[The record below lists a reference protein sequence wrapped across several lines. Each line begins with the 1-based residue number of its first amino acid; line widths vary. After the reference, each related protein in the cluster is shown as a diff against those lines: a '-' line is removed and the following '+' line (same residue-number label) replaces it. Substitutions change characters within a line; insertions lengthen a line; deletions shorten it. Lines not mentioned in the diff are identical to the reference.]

1 MEPRSLATLRQYVTA
16 ASASLSVIILGTSLG
31 WPSPVLP
38 RMQDEGT
45 PFFMSYEEISWMVS
59 LLYLGNLMSPIPA
72 GYLMDI
78 LGRKNSLL
86 VLTIIPLSAW
96 VMIIFAEAPIML
108 YFARFLAGTW
118 SGIVSTIAPMYLA
131 EISEPRVRGALS
143 TFVQLM
149 TNLGVLFEYVIG
161 PIVSYKILGYFSGS
175 LPIIFIIIF
184 FGMPESPYWLLMKG
198 KKEKAA
204 KSLAWLRGLENSSEV
219 KEELETL
226 ENVVTEEMRN
236 KKRLKDLVETK
247 GNRKALLVV
256 EALAIFQRMSGISA
270 LMAYTSTTLPKA
282 GAGSLSPNDCV
293 IVMGL
298 VWVVSVFVATVLV
311 DSLGR
316 KPLLLTSSIGCCM
329 ALFAAGLWF
338 FLDEKTNYD
347 VTNFYWVPFGS
358 FLVYGFSFC
367 IGLGPIAS
375 TIQGEAFPTNIKALA
390 SGITSVVLAVTS
402 FIMNKIYHTIAD
414 EFGMYLNYWI
424 FSGACLTSTIFV
436 LVYLV
441 ETKGKT
447 LHEIHEELNKTTKKT
462 IPNNEGA

>member
-1 MEPRSLATLRQYVTA
+1 
-16 ASASLSVIILGTSLG
+16 
-31 WPSPVLP
+31 
-38 RMQDEGT
+38 
-45 PFFMSYEEISWMVS
+45 
-59 LLYLGNLMSPIPA
+59 
-72 GYLMDI
+72 
-78 LGRKNSLL
+78 
-86 VLTIIPLSAW
+86 
-96 VMIIFAEAPIML
+96 
-108 YFARFLAGTW
+108 
-118 SGIVSTIAPMYLA
+118 MYLA

-149 TNLGVLFEYVIG
+149 TNLGVLFEYIIG
-161 PIVSYKILGYFSGS
+161 PMVLYQNLGYFSGS
-175 LPIIFIIIF
+175 LTIIFIIIF
-184 FGMPESPYWLLMKG
+184 FWMPESPYWLLMKG
-198 KKEKAA
+198 RKENAA
-204 KSLAWLRGLENSSEV
+204 KSLAWLRGHDGSSAV

-226 ENVVTEEMRN
+226 ENVVTEEMKN
-236 KKRLKDLVETK
+236 KKRLKDLVATK
-247 GNRKALLVV
+247 GNKKALLIV

-282 GAGSLSPNDCV
+282 GAGALTPNDCV

-316 KPLLLTSSIGCCM
+316 KPLLLISSVGCCM
-329 ALFAAGLWF
+329 ALFTAGLWF
-338 FLDEKTNYD
+338 FLDDKTNYD

-358 FLVYGFSFC
+358 FLVYGFCFC

-390 SGITSVVLAVTS
+390 SGITSVVLALTS

-414 EFGMYLNYWI
+414 QFGMYLNYWI
-424 FSGACLTSTIFV
+424 FSAACFSSTIFV

-447 LHEIHEELNKTTKKT
+447 LHEIHEELNGKTKKG
-462 IPNNEGA
+462 IPNNDGA